1 MMTKEGILTDVQTG
15 NVRELESCDEGTRE
29 RKKGQERQSL
39 GSICGIACFF

>member
-15 NVRELESCDEGTRE
+15 SVRELEFCEKGTRE
-29 RKKGQERQSL
+29 WKKGQEMQSL